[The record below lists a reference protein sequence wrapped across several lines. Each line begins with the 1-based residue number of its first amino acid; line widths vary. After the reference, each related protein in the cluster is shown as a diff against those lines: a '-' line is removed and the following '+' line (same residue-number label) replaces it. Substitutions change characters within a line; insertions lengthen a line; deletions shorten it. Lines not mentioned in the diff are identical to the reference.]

1 MTTTENAEMQLWAEE
16 IRDTIIAGL
25 GGMRALR
32 LMIDADNFTLDWT
45 HEYHATLHFKF
56 KGSRKVN
63 MVSIR
68 YQHIPDAFYLEFYK
82 LTNGKNGIKFVPG
95 ETFDYVMIHELRW
108 IFEDATNLI
117 LEVPKIIFADDCETC
132 GAAPG
137 GCICG
142 LTIEEIHDIGR
153 KE

>member
-1 MTTTENAEMQLWAEE
+1 MTTTENAEMQEWAEE

-45 HEYHATLHFKF
+45 EEYHATLNFKF
-56 KGSRKVN
+56 KGSRKLN

-95 ETFDYVMIHELRW
+95 QPFDYVMIHELRQV
-108 IFEDATNLI
+108 FENATDLI
-117 LEVPKIIFADDCETC
+117 LTVPNIVFVNDCETC

-153 KE
+153 TK